1 MALKRREGDV
11 PLESRVIKAD
21 PVRAQEG
28 FLAALS
34 AGVRYAFQPIVNI
47 QTGAVFGY
55 EALLRHHEAVG
66 VPSIPALFDRAHE
79 LGVLHRA
86 DIILRERAIAQ
97 FARLPHADRTLLFFN
112 LDGRIFESQDYHPH
126 QTIALLSHHR
136 VSPHALCLELSER
149 YDNASARHLNETLR
163 ICREH
168 DYKLAID
175 DFGRGFSEMK
185 MLYDHQ
191 PDFVKIDRYFIS
203 GIAEDSKKR
212 LMVSTIVNLAHV
224 LGTRVVAEGVET
236 AAEFL
241 ACKEVGC
248 DLVQGFYVARPTEDL
263 DDLLETYPAVEA
275 ANQRDR
281 RRKETDQLMVRDH
294 VVRLHPLNADQGV
307 TEMLEAFRA
316 HKEQSI
322 FPLLDPADRPLG
334 VVRERDVKDFVYLQY
349 GRDLLQNKAYAKRL
363 TQFARRCP
371 IADIGASVEK
381 ILETYAIAGESD
393 GVLITDEDRY
403 LGFLTADSLLRL
415 VNEKNIAAARDENP
429 LSKLPGNNSIDAYI
443 IRALDDAAGD
453 YTLLY
458 FDLNDFKPFNDTYG
472 FRQGDRVILLFAEL
486 LRRSFRDGAGFVAH
500 VGGDDFFAAVSDLPH
515 EEACTRARRLLQSFK
530 SDVESFYSAEHRAA
544 GGFSARDREGR
555 LARYGLLSACCA
567 AIHLPAEA
575 KRPALDR
582 LMRRF
587 AELKKAAK
595 RGRDPLVAETLR
607 G

>member
-1 MALKRREGDV
+1 V
-11 PLESRVIKAD
+11 ESRAVTVGQASD
-21 PVRAQEG
+21 QEG

-55 EALLRHHEAVG
+55 EALLRHHETVG
-66 VPSIPALFDRAHE
+66 VASIPALFDRAHA

-97 FARLPHADRTLLFFN
+97 FARLPHAERTLLFFN

-126 QTIALLSHHR
+126 QTIALLSHHG

-163 ICREH
+163 VCREH

-203 GIAEDSKKR
+203 GIEDDSKKR

-236 AAEFL
+236 AEEFL
-241 ACKEVGC
+241 ACKDVGC
-248 DLVQGFYVARPTEDL
+248 DLVQGYYVARPTQEMADL
-263 DDLLETYPAVEA
+263 RETYPAVED

-281 RRKETDQLMVRDH
+281 RRKQTDSLLVRDH
-294 VVRLHPLNADQGV
+294 VAALHTLNADQNV

-316 HKEQSI
+316 HKEQTL
-322 FPLLDPADRPLG
+322 FPLLDPAARPLG
-334 VVRERDVKDFVYLQY
+334 VVRESDVKDFVYLQY

-371 IADIGASVEK
+371 IADVQCSVER
-381 ILETYAIAGESD
+381 ILEIYAIAGESD
-393 GVLITDEDRY
+393 GVLITEDDRY
-403 LGFLTADSLLRL
+403 LGFLTADRLLRL

-443 IRALDDAAGD
+443 ARALEDEAGD
-453 YTLLY
+453 FTLLY

-472 FRQGDRVILLFAEL
+472 FRQGDRVIVLFADL
-486 LRRSFRDGAGFVAH
+486 LRRSFRDGAGFIAH
-500 VGGDDFFAAVSDLPH
+500 VGGDDFFAAVEGPPH
-515 EEACTRARRLLQSFK
+515 EETRHRARQVLQRFK

-567 AIHLPAEA
+567 AVHLPANA
-575 KRPALDR
+575 PRPSLDR

-595 RGRDPLVAETLR
+595 RGRDPLVAETLK

>member
-1 MALKRREGDV
+1 MDNRAV
-11 PLESRVIKAD
+11 KAEPAD
-21 PVRAQEG
+21 DQET
-28 FLAALS
+28 FLAALN

-66 VPSIPALFDRAHE
+66 VSSIAALFDRAHG

-97 FARLPHADRTLLFFN
+97 FAKLPHAERTLLFFN

-126 QTIALLSHHR
+126 QTVALLSHHG

-163 ICREH
+163 VCREH

-203 GIAEDSKKR
+203 GIEDDSKKR

-236 AAEFL
+236 AEEFL
-241 ACKEVGC
+241 ACKDAGC
-248 DLVQGFYVARPTEDL
+248 DLVQGYYVARPTQEMSDL
-263 DDLLETYPAVEA
+263 RETYAAVEE

-281 RRKETDQLMVRDH
+281 RRKQTDSLLVRDH
-294 VVRLHPLNADQGV
+294 VAALESLDADQSV

-316 HKEQSI
+316 HKEQTL
-322 FPLLDPADRPLG
+322 FPLLDPAGRPLG
-334 VVRERDVKDFVYLQY
+334 VVRETDVKDFVYLQY

-371 IADIGASVEK
+371 IADVQCSVER
-381 ILETYAIAGESD
+381 ILEIYAIAGESD
-393 GVLITDEDRY
+393 GVMITEGDRY
-403 LGFLTADSLLRL
+403 LGFLTADRLLRL

-429 LSKLPGNNSIDAYI
+429 LSNLPGNNSIDAYI
-443 IRALDDAAGD
+443 ATALETAAGD

-472 FRQGDRVILLFAEL
+472 FRQGDRVIVLFAEL
-486 LRRSFRDGAGFVAH
+486 LRRSFRDGSGFIAH
-500 VGGDDFFAAVSDLPH
+500 VGGDDFFAALEGVPH
-515 EEACTRARRLLQSFK
+515 EEAQHRARQLMQRFK

-567 AIHLPAEA
+567 AIHLPGHAP
-575 KRPALDR
+575 RPSLDR

-587 AELKKAAK
+587 ADLKKAAK
-595 RGRDPLVAETLR
+595 RGRDPLAAETLK